1 MVDPFIYCN
10 PTKVYFG
17 HDAMSHIHEELPR
30 WGKNVLLV
38 YGGGSIKGSGIYD
51 KVVDEIRKAGVSAYE
66 ISGVKP
72 NPELPL
78 AVKGARFCREA
89 GIDLILAVGGGS
101 VIDTAKVIAGSAL
114 YEGDPWELVKSRA
127 QISRALPLLAIPTM
141 AATGSEMNS
150 CAVITNPDTHEK
162 LGWTTEALRPKVS
175 FLDPKNT
182 FTVPP
187 AQTAFG
193 SADILS
199 HILEVYLNR
208 AEGFDAMDGFME
220 SMMRSVIRWAP
231 LAMADGANEE
241 ARANL
246 LWDSEWAINDLIDR
260 GHSVS
265 WSCHALEH
273 ELSAFYPVPHGLG
286 LAILT
291 PAFMEY
297 VLNEDTAPRL
307 ARFAVR
313 VMGVKEGKNEMR
325 TARKGIKKLRKFFR
339 KALSLPGSLSEIGMD
354 DALFEDMAAHAM
366 AWKGE
371 DGILHGFS
379 PLTEEDLLAIYRKAL

>member
-38 YGGGSIKGSGIYD
+38 YGGGSIKESGIYD

-114 YEGDPWELVKSRA
+114 YEEDPWDLVKSRA

-307 ARFAVR
+307 AHFAVR
-313 VMGVKEGKNEMR
+313 VMGVKEGKNEMK

-371 DGILHGFS
+371 DGILHGFY
-379 PLTEEDLLAIYRKAL
+379 PLTEEDFVAIYKKAL

>member
-38 YGGGSIKGSGIYD
+38 YGGGSIKESGIYD

-307 ARFAVR
+307 ARFAAR
-313 VMGVKEGKNEMR
+313 VMGVKEGKNEMK

-366 AWKGE
+366 SWKGE

-379 PLTEEDLLAIYRKAL
+379 PLTEEDFVAIYKKAL

>member
-30 WGKNVLLV
+30 RGKNVLLV
-38 YGGGSIKGSGIYD
+38 YGGGSIKESGIYD
-51 KVVDEIRKAGVSAYE
+51 KVVDEIRKARVSAYE

-313 VMGVKEGKNEMR
+313 VMGLKEGKNEMK

-379 PLTEEDLLAIYRKAL
+379 PLTEEDFVAIYKKAL

>member
-38 YGGGSIKGSGIYD
+38 YGGGSIKESGIYD

-162 LGWTTEALRPKVS
+162 LGWTTEALRPKIS

-307 ARFAVR
+307 AHFAAR
-313 VMGVKEGKNEMR
+313 VMGVKEGKNEMK

-366 AWKGE
+366 AWKST
-371 DGILHGFS
+371 DGILHGFY
-379 PLTEEDLLAIYRKAL
+379 PLTEEDFVAIYKKAL

>member
-38 YGGGSIKGSGIYD
+38 YGGGSIKESGIYD
-51 KVVDEIRKAGVSAYE
+51 KVVDEIRKSGVSAYE

-231 LAMADGANEE
+231 LAMADSANEE

-246 LWDSEWAINDLIDR
+246 LWNSEWAINDLIDR

-313 VMGVKEGKNEMR
+313 VMGVKEGKNEMK

-366 AWKGE
+366 AWKST
-371 DGILHGFS
+371 DGILHGFY
-379 PLTEEDLLAIYRKAL
+379 PLTEEDFVAIYKKAL

>member
-38 YGGGSIKGSGIYD
+38 YGGGSIKESGIYD

-114 YEGDPWELVKSRA
+114 YEEDPWDLVKSRA

-307 ARFAVR
+307 AHFAVR
-313 VMGVKEGKNEMR
+313 VMGVKEGKNEMKN
-325 TARKGIKKLRKFFR
+325 ARKGIKKLRKFFR

-371 DGILHGFS
+371 DGILHGFY
-379 PLTEEDLLAIYRKAL
+379 PLTEEDFVAIYKKAL

>member
-38 YGGGSIKGSGIYD
+38 YDGGSIKESGIYD

-162 LGWTTEALRPKVS
+162 LGWTTEALRPKIS

-246 LWDSEWAINDLIDR
+246 LWNSEWAINDLIDR

-313 VMGVKEGKNEMR
+313 VMGVKEGKNEMK

-366 AWKGE
+366 AWKST
-371 DGILHGFS
+371 DGILHGFY
-379 PLTEEDLLAIYRKAL
+379 PLTEEDFVAIYKKAL

>member
-38 YGGGSIKGSGIYD
+38 YGGGSIKESGIYD
-51 KVVDEIRKAGVSAYE
+51 KVVDEIRKSGVSAYE

-231 LAMADGANEE
+231 LAMADSANEE

-246 LWDSEWAINDLIDR
+246 LWNSEWAINDLIDR

-313 VMGVKEGKNEMR
+313 VMGVKEGKNEMK

-371 DGILHGFS
+371 NGILHGFY
-379 PLTEEDLLAIYRKAL
+379 PLTEEDFVAIYKKAL

>member
-38 YGGGSIKGSGIYD
+38 YGGGSIKESGIYD

-114 YEGDPWELVKSRA
+114 YEEDPWDLVKSRA

-313 VMGVKEGKNEMR
+313 VMGVKEGKNEMK

-371 DGILHGFS
+371 DGILHGFY
-379 PLTEEDLLAIYRKAL
+379 PLTEEDFVAIYKKAL

>member
-38 YGGGSIKGSGIYD
+38 YGGGSIKESGIYD

-114 YEGDPWELVKSRA
+114 YEGDPWELVKSKA

-162 LGWTTEALRPKVS
+162 LGWTTEALRPKIS

-246 LWDSEWAINDLIDR
+246 FWDSEWAINDLIDR

-307 ARFAVR
+307 ARFAAR
-313 VMGVKEGKNEMR
+313 VMGVKEGKNEMK

-366 AWKGE
+366 SWKGE

-379 PLTEEDLLAIYRKAL
+379 PLTEEDFVAIYKKAL

>member
-38 YGGGSIKGSGIYD
+38 YGGGSIKESGIYD

-162 LGWTTEALRPKVS
+162 LGWTTEALRPKIS

-307 ARFAVR
+307 AHFAVR
-313 VMGVKEGKNEMR
+313 VMGVKEGKNEMK

-371 DGILHGFS
+371 DGILHGFY
-379 PLTEEDLLAIYRKAL
+379 PLTEEDFVAIYKKAL

>member
-38 YGGGSIKGSGIYD
+38 YGGGSIKESGIYD

-162 LGWTTEALRPKVS
+162 LGWTTEALRPKIS

-208 AEGFDAMDGFME
+208 AEGFDAMGGFME

-313 VMGVKEGKNEMR
+313 VMGVKEGKNEMK

>member
-38 YGGGSIKGSGIYD
+38 YGGGSIKESGIYD

-162 LGWTTEALRPKVS
+162 LGWTTEALRPKIS

-246 LWDSEWAINDLIDR
+246 LWNSEWAINDLIDR

-307 ARFAVR
+307 ARFAAR
-313 VMGVKEGKNEMR
+313 VMRVKEGKNEMK

-371 DGILHGFS
+371 DGILHGFT

>member
-17 HDAMSHIHEELPR
+17 HDAMSHIYEELPR

-38 YGGGSIKGSGIYD
+38 YGGGSIKESGIYD

-101 VIDTAKVIAGSAL
+101 VIDTAKLIAGSAL

-162 LGWTTEALRPKVS
+162 LGWTTEALRPKIS

-246 LWDSEWAINDLIDR
+246 LWNSEWAINDLIDR

-307 ARFAVR
+307 ARFAAR
-313 VMGVKEGKNEMR
+313 VMGVKEGKNEMK

>member
-38 YGGGSIKGSGIYD
+38 YGGGSIKESGIYD

-246 LWDSEWAINDLIDR
+246 LWNSEWAINDLIDR

-313 VMGVKEGKNEMR
+313 VMGVKEGKNEMK

-371 DGILHGFS
+371 DGILHGFY
-379 PLTEEDLLAIYRKAL
+379 PLTEEDFVAIYKKAL

>member
-208 AEGFDAMDGFME
+208 AEGFDAMGGFME

-313 VMGVKEGKNEMR
+313 VMGVKEGKNEMK

>member
-51 KVVDEIRKAGVSAYE
+51 KVVDEIRKAGVSTYE

-307 ARFAVR
+307 ARFAAR
-313 VMGVKEGKNEMR
+313 VMGVKEGKNEMK
-325 TARKGIKKLRKFFR
+325 TARKGIKKLQKFFR

>member
-38 YGGGSIKGSGIYD
+38 YGGGSIKESGIYD

-78 AVKGARFCREA
+78 AVKGARFCRKA

-162 LGWTTEALRPKVS
+162 LGWTTEALRPKIS

-246 LWDSEWAINDLIDR
+246 LWNSEWAINDLIDR

-313 VMGVKEGKNEMR
+313 VMGVKEGKNEMK

-366 AWKGE
+366 AWKST
-371 DGILHGFS
+371 DGILHGFY
-379 PLTEEDLLAIYRKAL
+379 PLTEEDFVAIYKKAL

>member
-38 YGGGSIKGSGIYD
+38 YGGGSIKESGIYD

-162 LGWTTEALRPKVS
+162 LGWTTEALRPKIS

-307 ARFAVR
+307 AHFAVR
-313 VMGVKEGKNEMR
+313 VMGVKEGKNEMK

-366 AWKGE
+366 AWKST
-371 DGILHGFS
+371 DGILHGFY
-379 PLTEEDLLAIYRKAL
+379 PLTEEDYVAIYKKAL

>member
-38 YGGGSIKGSGIYD
+38 YGGGSIKESGIYD
-51 KVVDEIRKAGVSAYE
+51 KVVDEIRKSGVSAYE

-260 GHSVS
+260 GHSIS

-307 ARFAVR
+307 AHFAVR
-313 VMGVKEGKNEMR
+313 VMGVKEGKNEMK

-379 PLTEEDLLAIYRKAL
+379 PLTEEDFVAIYKKAL

>member
-38 YGGGSIKGSGIYD
+38 YGGGSIKESGIYD
-51 KVVDEIRKAGVSAYE
+51 KVVDEIRKAGVSTYE

-114 YEGDPWELVKSRA
+114 YEGDPWKLVKSRA

-260 GHSVS
+260 SHSVS

>member
-38 YGGGSIKGSGIYD
+38 YGGGSIKESGIYD

-114 YEGDPWELVKSRA
+114 YEEDPWDLVKSRA

-307 ARFAVR
+307 AHFAVR
-313 VMGVKEGKNEMR
+313 VMGVKEGKNEMK

-354 DALFEDMAAHAM
+354 DAIFEDMAAHAM
-366 AWKGE
+366 AWKST
-371 DGILHGFS
+371 DGILHGFY
-379 PLTEEDLLAIYRKAL
+379 PLTEEDFVAIYKKAL

>member
-38 YGGGSIKGSGIYD
+38 YGGGSIKESGIYD

-246 LWDSEWAINDLIDR
+246 LWNSEWAINDLIDR

-307 ARFAVR
+307 AHFAVR
-313 VMGVKEGKNEMR
+313 VMGVKEGKNEMK

-371 DGILHGFS
+371 DGILHGFT

>member
-38 YGGGSIKGSGIYD
+38 YGGGSIKESGIYD

-162 LGWTTEALRPKVS
+162 LGWTTEALRPKIS

-313 VMGVKEGKNEMR
+313 VMGVKEGKNEMK

-379 PLTEEDLLAIYRKAL
+379 PLTEEDFVAIYKKAL

>member
-38 YGGGSIKGSGIYD
+38 YGGGSIKESGIYD

-101 VIDTAKVIAGSAL
+101 VIDTAKVIAGSTL

-246 LWDSEWAINDLIDR
+246 LWNSEWAINDLIDR

-313 VMGVKEGKNEMR
+313 VMGVKEGKNEMK

>member
-1 MVDPFIYCN
+1 MC
-10 PTKVYFG
+10 
-17 HDAMSHIHEELPR
+17 
-30 WGKNVLLV
+30 
-38 YGGGSIKGSGIYD
+38 
-51 KVVDEIRKAGVSAYE
+51 IRDS
-66 ISGVKP
+66 
-72 NPELPL
+72 
-78 AVKGARFCREA
+78 
-89 GIDLILAVGGGS
+89 
-101 VIDTAKVIAGSAL
+101 
-114 YEGDPWELVKSRA
+114 
-127 QISRALPLLAIPTM
+127 
-141 AATGSEMNS
+141 
-150 CAVITNPDTHEK
+150 PDTHEK
-162 LGWTTEALRPKVS
+162 LGWTTEALRPKIS

-307 ARFAVR
+307 AHFAVR
-313 VMGVKEGKNEMR
+313 VMGVKEGKNEMK

-371 DGILHGFS
+371 NGILHGFY
-379 PLTEEDLLAIYRKAL
+379 PLTEEDFVAIYKKAL

>member
-38 YGGGSIKGSGIYD
+38 YGGGSIKESGIYD

-162 LGWTTEALRPKVS
+162 LGWTTEALRPKIS

-307 ARFAVR
+307 ARFAAR
-313 VMGVKEGKNEMR
+313 VMGVKEGKNEMK

-371 DGILHGFS
+371 DGILHGFT

>member
-38 YGGGSIKGSGIYD
+38 YGGGSIKESGIYD

-307 ARFAVR
+307 ARFAAR
-313 VMGVKEGKNEMR
+313 VMGVKEGKNEMK

-379 PLTEEDLLAIYRKAL
+379 PLTEEDFVAIYKKAL

>member
-307 ARFAVR
+307 AHFAVR
-313 VMGVKEGKNEMR
+313 VMGVKEGKNEMK

-379 PLTEEDLLAIYRKAL
+379 PLTEEDFVAIYKKAL

>member
-38 YGGGSIKGSGIYD
+38 YGGGSIKESGIYD

-182 FTVPP
+182 FTVSP

-246 LWDSEWAINDLIDR
+246 LWNSEWAINDLIDR

-307 ARFAVR
+307 AHFAVR
-313 VMGVKEGKNEMR
+313 VMGVKEGKNEMK

-371 DGILHGFS
+371 DGILHGFY
-379 PLTEEDLLAIYRKAL
+379 PLTEEDFVAIYKKAL

>member
-38 YGGGSIKGSGIYD
+38 YGGGSIKESGIYD

-162 LGWTTEALRPKVS
+162 LGWTTEALRPKIS

-260 GHSVS
+260 GHSVF

-307 ARFAVR
+307 AHFAVR
-313 VMGVKEGKNEMR
+313 VMGVKEGKNEMK

-379 PLTEEDLLAIYRKAL
+379 PLTEEDFVAIYKKAL

>member
-38 YGGGSIKGSGIYD
+38 YGGGSIKESGIYD

-162 LGWTTEALRPKVS
+162 LGWTTEALRPKIS

-199 HILEVYLNR
+199 HILEVHLNR

-246 LWDSEWAINDLIDR
+246 LWNSEWAINDLIDR

-307 ARFAVR
+307 ARFAAR
-313 VMGVKEGKNEMR
+313 VMGVKEGKNEMK

-371 DGILHGFS
+371 DGILHGFT

>member
-38 YGGGSIKGSGIYD
+38 YGGGSIKESGIYD

-307 ARFAVR
+307 ARFAAR
-313 VMGVKEGKNEMR
+313 VMGVKEGKNEMK

>member
-38 YGGGSIKGSGIYD
+38 YGGGSIKESGIYD

-127 QISRALPLLAIPTM
+127 QISRTLPLLAIPTM

-193 SADILS
+193 GADILS

-307 ARFAVR
+307 AHFAVR
-313 VMGVKEGKNEMR
+313 VMGVKEGKNEMK

-366 AWKGE
+366 AWKST
-371 DGILHGFS
+371 DGILHGFY
-379 PLTEEDLLAIYRKAL
+379 PLTEEDFVAIYKKAL

>member
-38 YGGGSIKGSGIYD
+38 YGGGSIKESGIYD

-246 LWDSEWAINDLIDR
+246 LWNSEWAINDLIDR

-307 ARFAVR
+307 AHFAVR
-313 VMGVKEGKNEMR
+313 VMGVKEGKNEMK

-379 PLTEEDLLAIYRKAL
+379 PLTEEDFVAIYKKAL

>member
-38 YGGGSIKGSGIYD
+38 YGGGSIKESGIYD

-127 QISRALPLLAIPTM
+127 QISSALPLLAIPTM

-246 LWDSEWAINDLIDR
+246 LWNSEWAINDLIDR

-307 ARFAVR
+307 ARFSVR
-313 VMGVKEGKNEMR
+313 VMGVKEGKNEMK

-379 PLTEEDLLAIYRKAL
+379 PLTEEDFVAIYKKAL

>member
-38 YGGGSIKGSGIYD
+38 YGGGSIKESGIYD
-51 KVVDEIRKAGVSAYE
+51 KVVDEIRKSGVSAYE

-246 LWDSEWAINDLIDR
+246 LWNSEWAINDLIDR

-313 VMGVKEGKNEMR
+313 VMGVKEGKNEMK

-366 AWKGE
+366 AWKST
-371 DGILHGFS
+371 DGILHGFY
-379 PLTEEDLLAIYRKAL
+379 PLTEEDFVAIYKKAL